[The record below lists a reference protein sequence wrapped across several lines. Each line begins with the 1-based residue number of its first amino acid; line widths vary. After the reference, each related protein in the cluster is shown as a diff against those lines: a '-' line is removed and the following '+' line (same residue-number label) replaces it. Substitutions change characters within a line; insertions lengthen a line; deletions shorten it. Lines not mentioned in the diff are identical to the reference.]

1 MQWNVNETENW
12 EELRSFV
19 DTALLPIYLYRGS
32 EEVSEHVLRMNYL
45 LNVAAAI
52 EQKLKGRV
60 LLYPVH
66 YHFAEEQPA
75 QQTPPG
81 FVHNVLLHFRSDRVR
96 VAELGTEGSVL
107 TLPVGEEDLESSLRF
122 EVTVDVLYKEII
134 RHWQQRSTQ

>member
-1 MQWNVNETENW
+1 
-12 EELRSFV
+12 
-19 DTALLPIYLYRGS
+19 
-32 EEVSEHVLRMNYL
+32 MNYL

-60 LLYPVH
+60 LLYPVI
-66 YHFAEEQPA
+66 YHFAEEQLT
-75 QQTPPG
+75 QQTPSG
-81 FVHNVLLHFRSDRVR
+81 FACNVLLHFRSDRVR